1 MTRRGRARALLAA
14 LALAAACAGS
24 APAGAQAVR
33 APGGGSGPVVVEAE
47 DGIEWIGASRM
58 YVARGNAVA
67 TRGELRVSGDTLTA
81 FYRDAG
87 SGDTE
92 IHRLEA
98 LGNVTVAAPGRMA
111 FGDRAVYDLDR
122 RVAAMWGGDLRLVT
136 EGRTITARES
146 LEYWGDLRAAVA
158 RGGAVAAGADG
169 RRIRADALT
178 ARFAE
183 GPDGALEAVRV
194 DAVGNVE
201 IVTPTE
207 VARGREGVYD
217 VRAGVA
223 VLSGDVR
230 ITRGETQLNG
240 ARAEVNLETGLSRI
254 VSAGNGAGGGR
265 VRALLVPESR
275 KAE

>member
-146 LEYWGDLRAAVA
+146 LEYWEDLRAAVA

>member
-1 MTRRGRARALLAA
+1 MTRRGRALALLAA
-14 LALAAACAGS
+14 LALAAPCAAPG
-24 APAGAQAVR
+24 PAGAQTVR

-47 DGIEWIGASRM
+47 DGIEWIGESRM

-67 TRGELRVSGDTLTA
+67 TRGDLRVAGDTLTA
-81 FYRDAG
+81 YYRDAG
-87 SGDTE
+87 SGETE

-98 LGNVTVAAPGRMA
+98 LGNVTVAAPGRTA

-122 RVAAMWGGDLRLVT
+122 RVAVMWGDGLRLET
-136 EGRTITARES
+136 ADRTIAARES
-146 LEYWGDLRAAVA
+146 LEYWEDLRAAVA
-158 RGGAVAAGADG
+158 RGGAVAVGADG

-183 GPDGALEAVRV
+183 GPGGVLEAVRV

-230 ITRGETQLNG
+230 ITRGDTQLNG

-254 VSAGNGAGGGR
+254 LSAGNGAGSGR
-265 VRALLVPESR
+265 VRALLVPEPR